1 MRVSGSQLV
10 VTADTAAPGCSV
22 IVHVVDPSLPGGS
35 MTCDPVRGRNVTAE
49 ALSGCDLTPVQDHN
63 VVLELQLQ
71 GNASLYMI
79 GFRNARQSH

>member
-1 MRVSGSQLV
+1 MSGSRLV

-22 IVHVVDPSLPGGS
+22 VVRVLDPSLPGGA
-35 MTCDPVRGRNVTAE
+35 MTCDPVSGRSVTAE
-49 ALSGCDLTPVQDHN
+49 ALSGCDLSPVQDRN

-79 GFRNARQSH
+79 GFRNA